1 MRVFEDSHH
10 FEVIWLRLFKEIF
23 ESTILTVDE
32 GKNDGLLDLLE
43 VGIEFPRVL
52 VSILGLLNEV
62 RGLNIKH
69 DPLYDIHVAKLI
81 LVLLLLFLLSIFR
94 LFIE

>member
-1 MRVFEDSHH
+1 VRVFEDSHH

-23 ESTILTVDE
+23 EWNILTVYK
-32 GKNDGLLDLLE
+32 GKNDGLLDILE

-62 RGLNIKH
+62 RGLNVKH
-69 DPLYDIHVAKLI
+69 DPLYDIHVSKLI
-81 LVLLLLFLLSIFR
+81 LFLLLIFLLSIFR

>member
-1 MRVFEDSHH
+1 MLIFEDSHH

-23 ESTILTVDE
+23 ECTILTIDE
-32 GKNDGLLDLLE
+32 GENDGLLDLLE

-52 VSILGLLNEV
+52 VSILSLLNEV

-69 DPLYDIHVAKLI
+69 DPLYDIHVAK
-81 LVLLLLFLLSIFR
+81 
-94 LFIE
+94 